1 MYRRDLEL
9 APGTEFRLRRRL
21 SSRILSGGLA
31 LAAAAFGAYDLAA
44 GRYWIGSGTLVLAIA
59 FMAQLTQAEM
69 DSWRFEERYVV
80 RRLLTLRG
88 LTEERLHATEIR
100 GVQVAFTKSKGRAR
114 VFIETM
120 DGEEVP
126 LVEGKEA
133 EVRKIADKLNAVL
146 MRPPGFLH

>member
-21 SSRILSGGLA
+21 SSRLLSASLA
-31 LAAAAFGAYDLAA
+31 LAAVAFGAYDIAA
-44 GRYWIGSGTLVLAIA
+44 GRLWIGVGTLILAIG
-59 FMAQLTQAEM
+59 FVAQLTQAEI

-80 RRLLTLRG
+80 RRMLTLRG
-88 LTEERLHATEIR
+88 LSEERLHATEIR
-100 GVQVAFTKSKGRAR
+100 GVHVAFAKGRAR
-114 VFIETM
+114 AFIETM

-133 EVRKIADKLNAVL
+133 EVRKVADKLNAVL
-146 MRPPGFLH
+146 VRGPGYLH

>member
-21 SSRILSGGLA
+21 SARVFSGLLA
-31 LAAAAFGAYDLAA
+31 LAAVIWGGYDLGV
-44 GRYWIGSGTLVLAIA
+44 GRPWVGAGTLALAVA
-59 FMAQLTQAEM
+59 FMLQLTQAEI
-69 DSWRFEERYVV
+69 DSWRFEERAVV

-100 GVQVAFTKSKGRAR
+100 GVHVAFEKGRAR
-114 VFIETM
+114 AFIETM

-133 EVRKIADKLNAVL
+133 EVRRIADKLNAAL
-146 MRPPGFLH
+146 ARPTGFFH

>member
-9 APGTEFRLRRRL
+9 APGTEFRLRGRL
-21 SSRILSGGLA
+21 SARLLTGAFA
-31 LAAAAFGAYDLAA
+31 LAAAAFGAYDLSV
-44 GRYWIGSGTLVLAIA
+44 GRTWVGAGTLTLAIA
-59 FMAQLTQAEM
+59 FMVQLTQAEI

-88 LTEERLHATEIR
+88 FSEERLHATEIR
-100 GVQVAFTKSKGRAR
+100 GVHVAFAKGRAR
-114 VFIETM
+114 AFIETM

-126 LVEGKEA
+126 LVEGREA
-133 EVRKIADKLNAVL
+133 EVRRIADKLNAAL